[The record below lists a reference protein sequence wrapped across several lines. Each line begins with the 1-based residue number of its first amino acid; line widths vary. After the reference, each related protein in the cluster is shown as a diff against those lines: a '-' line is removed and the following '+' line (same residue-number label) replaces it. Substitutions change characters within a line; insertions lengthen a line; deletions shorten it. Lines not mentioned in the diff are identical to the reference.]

1 MKELWVEKYRPTD
14 IKGYVFRVDAQQ
26 KQVESWLESKAIPH
40 LLFSG
45 APGTGKTTLAKL
57 LLHELDVDWGD
68 VLQINASSE
77 NSVDMIRDKITNFSQ
92 TMPFGEFK
100 YIILDEADYIS
111 PNGQAA
117 LRGVMEQYA
126 STCRFLLTCNYE
138 RRIIPAI
145 HSRCQGFKILKL
157 DEKMFAGRVLTIL
170 EQEGIEFDGPTVVT
184 YVKAT
189 YPDLRKCINT
199 CQMNSQTGK
208 LITPGDGDTGDADVE
223 VSYVAMFQNG
233 DIKQAREYI
242 INNADSEQYEKVFRK
257 MYENLHWFG
266 EDDLKQGRALLA
278 IRNGLVNHALVVDPE
293 INLAATLI
301 ELETIRSKK

>member
-14 IKGYVFRVDAQQ
+14 IKGYVFRDDAQQ

-77 NSVDMIRDKITNFSQ
+77 NSVDMIREKITNFSQ

-117 LRGVMEQYA
+117 LRGVMETYA

-233 DIKQAREYI
+233 DIKKAREYI

>member
-1 MKELWVEKYRPTD
+1 MKELWVEKYRPKN
-14 IKGYVFRVDAQQ
+14 INEYVFRDDAQ
-26 KQVESWLESKAIPH
+26 KSQVESWIKSNAIPH

-57 LLHELDVDWGD
+57 LLHELKVDWGD

-77 NSVDMIRDKITNFSQ
+77 NSVDVIRDKITNFSQ

-157 DEKMFAGRVLTIL
+157 DEKMFMVRSGEILT
-170 EQEGIEFDGPTVVT
+170 EENVKFDIETLTT

-189 YPDLRKCINT
+189 YPDLRKCINV
-199 CQMNSQTGK
+199 CQMNSQTGE
-208 LITPGDGDTGDADVE
+208 LTQPQNGDTSDGDVE
-223 VSYVAMFQNG
+223 VTYVALFQNG
-233 DIKQAREYI
+233 DIKKAREYI
-242 INNADSEQYEKVFRK
+242 IEHADSEQYEKVYRK
-257 MYENLHWFG
+257 MYENLFWFG
-266 EDDLKQGRALLA
+266 EDELKQAKALLA
-278 IRNGLVNHALVVDPE
+278 IRQGLVNHAIVVDPE
-293 INLAATLI
+293 INLAATMI
-301 ELETIRSKK
+301 ELEQIRSQK

>member
-1 MKELWVEKYRPTD
+1 MKELWVEKYRP
-14 IKGYVFRVDAQQ
+14 KLLKEYVFRDDSQMR
-26 KQVESWLESKAIPH
+26 QVSSWINSKAIPH

-57 LLHELDVDWGD
+57 LLYELKVDWGD
-68 VLQINASSE
+68 VMQINASSE
-77 NSVDMIRDKITNFSQ
+77 NSVDVIRDKITNFSQ

-117 LRGVMEQYA
+117 LRSVMEQYA

-157 DEKMFAGRVLTIL
+157 DEKMFTVRVGEILTD
-170 EQEGIEFDGPTVVT
+170 EGVKWDVPTLTT

-189 YPDLRKCINT
+189 YSDLRKCINT
-199 CQMNSQTGK
+199 VQMNSQTGE
-208 LITPGDGDTGDADVE
+208 LLTPQNGDTTEGDIE
-223 VSYVAMFQNG
+223 VTYVALFQNG
-233 DIKQAREYI
+233 EIKKAREYI
-242 INNADSEQYEKVFRK
+242 IEHADSEQYETVYRK
-257 MYENLHWFG
+257 MYENLFWFG
-266 EDDLKQGRALLA
+266 EDELKQAKALLA
-278 IRNGLVNHALVVDPE
+278 IRTGLVNHAIVVDPE
-293 INLAATLI
+293 INLAATMI
-301 ELETIRSKK
+301 ELEHIRNKK

>member
-1 MKELWVEKYRPTD
+1 MKELWVEKYRPKN
-14 IKGYVFRVDAQQ
+14 IKEYVFRDDAQ
-26 KQVESWLESKAIPH
+26 KSQVESWIKSNAIPH

-57 LLHELDVDWGD
+57 LLHELKVDWGD

-77 NSVDMIRDKITNFSQ
+77 NSVDVIRDKITNFSQ

-157 DEKMFAGRVLTIL
+157 DEKMFMVRSGEILT
-170 EQEGIEFDGPTVVT
+170 EENVKFDIETLTT

-189 YPDLRKCINT
+189 YPDLRKCINV
-199 CQMNSQTGK
+199 CQMNSQTGE
-208 LITPGDGDTGDADVE
+208 LTQPQNGDTSDGDVE
-223 VSYVAMFQNG
+223 VTYVALFQNG
-233 DIKQAREYI
+233 DIKKAREYI
-242 INNADSEQYEKVFRK
+242 IEHADSEQYEKVYRK
-257 MYENLHWFG
+257 MYENLFWFG
-266 EDDLKQGRALLA
+266 EDELKQAKALLA
-278 IRNGLVNHALVVDPE
+278 IRQGLVNHAIVVDPE
-293 INLAATLI
+293 INLAATMI
-301 ELETIRSKK
+301 ELEQIRSQK

>member
-1 MKELWVEKYRPTD
+1 MKELWVEKYRPKN
-14 IKGYVFRVDAQQ
+14 IKEYVFRDDAQRS
-26 KQVESWLESKAIPH
+26 QVESWINSNAIPH

-57 LLHELDVDWGD
+57 LLHELKVDWGD

-77 NSVDMIRDKITNFSQ
+77 NSVDVIRDKITNFSQ

-157 DEKMFAGRVLTIL
+157 DEKMFMVRSGEILT
-170 EQEGIEFDGPTVVT
+170 EEGVKFDIETLTT

-189 YPDLRKCINT
+189 YPDLRKCINV
-199 CQMNSQTGK
+199 CQMNSQTGE
-208 LITPGDGDTGDADVE
+208 LTQPQNGDTTDGDVE
-223 VSYVAMFQNG
+223 VTYVALFQNG
-233 DIKQAREYI
+233 DIKKAREYI
-242 INNADSEQYEKVFRK
+242 IEHADSEQYEKVYRK
-257 MYENLHWFG
+257 MYENLFWFG
-266 EDDLKQGRALLA
+266 EDELKQAKALLA
-278 IRNGLVNHALVVDPE
+278 IRQGLVNHAIVVDPE
-293 INLAATLI
+293 INLAATMI
-301 ELETIRSKK
+301 ELEQIRSQK

>member
-1 MKELWVEKYRPTD
+1 MKELWVEKYRPKNID
-14 IKGYVFRVDAQQ
+14 DYVFRDQAQHN
-26 KQVESWLESKAIPH
+26 QVKSWLESKAIPH

-57 LLHELDVDWGD
+57 LLHELEVDWGD

-77 NSVDMIRDKITNFSQ
+77 NSVDVIRDKITNFSQ

-117 LRGVMEQYA
+117 LRGVMEAYA

-157 DEKMFAGRVLTIL
+157 DEKMFAERVITIL
-170 EQEGIEFDGPTVVT
+170 EKEQIKVDAETLVT

-199 CQMNSQTGK
+199 CQMNSQTGS
-208 LITPGDGDTGDADVE
+208 LTSPGDGDTGDADVE
-223 VSYVAMFQNG
+223 VTYVAMFQNG
-233 DIKQAREYI
+233 DIKGAREYI
-242 INNADSEQYEKVFRK
+242 INHADSEQYEKVFRK

-266 EDDLKQGRALLA
+266 EDESKQGRALLA

-293 INLAATLI
+293 INLAATMI
-301 ELETIRSKK
+301 ELENIRSKK

>member
-1 MKELWVEKYRPTD
+1 MKDLWVEKYRPKNID
-14 IKGYVFRVDAQQ
+14 GYVFRDDAQQ
-26 KQVESWLESKAIPH
+26 KQVQSWLKSKAIPH

-77 NSVDMIRDKITNFSQ
+77 NSVDVIREKITNFSQ
-92 TMPFGEFK
+92 TMPFGDFK

-157 DEKMFAGRVLTIL
+157 DEKMFAGRILTIL
-170 EQEGIEFDGPTVVT
+170 EKEGIEFDGPTVVT

-233 DIKQAREYI
+233 DIKQAREFI

-266 EDDLKQGRALLA
+266 DDDLKQGKALLA

>member
-1 MKELWVEKYRPTD
+1 MKELWVEKYRPKN
-14 IKGYVFRVDAQQ
+14 IKEYVFRDDVQ
-26 KQVESWLESKAIPH
+26 KSQVESWINSNAIPH

-57 LLHELDVDWGD
+57 LLHELKVDWGD

-77 NSVDMIRDKITNFSQ
+77 NSVDVIRDKITNFSQ

-157 DEKMFAGRVLTIL
+157 DEKMFMVRSGEILT
-170 EQEGIEFDGPTVVT
+170 EEGVKFDIETLTT

-189 YPDLRKCINT
+189 YPDLRKCINV
-199 CQMNSQTGK
+199 CQMNSQTGE
-208 LITPGDGDTGDADVE
+208 LTQPQNGDTTDGDVE
-223 VSYVAMFQNG
+223 VTYVALFQNG
-233 DIKQAREYI
+233 DIKKAREYI
-242 INNADSEQYEKVFRK
+242 IEHADSEQYEKVYRK
-257 MYENLHWFG
+257 MYENLFWFG
-266 EDDLKQGRALLA
+266 EDELKQAKALLA
-278 IRNGLVNHALVVDPE
+278 IRQGLVNHAIVVDPE
-293 INLAATLI
+293 INLAATMI
-301 ELETIRSKK
+301 ELEQIRSQK

>member
-1 MKELWVEKYRPTD
+1 MKDLWVEKYRP
-14 IKGYVFRVDAQQ
+14 KALKEYVFRDDAQMS
-26 KQVESWLESKAIPH
+26 QVTSWIESNAIPH

-57 LLHELDVDWGD
+57 LLHELKVDWGD

-77 NSVDMIRDKITNFSQ
+77 NSVDVIRDKITNFSQ

-157 DEKMFAGRVLTIL
+157 DEKMFMVRAGEILTEENIK
-170 EQEGIEFDGPTVVT
+170 FDIDTLST

-189 YPDLRKCINT
+189 YPDLRKCINV
-199 CQMNSQTGK
+199 CQMNSQTGE
-208 LITPGDGDTGDADVE
+208 LTQPQNGDTSEGDVE
-223 VSYVAMFQNG
+223 VTYIALFQNG
-233 DIKQAREYI
+233 DIKKAREYI
-242 INNADSEQYEKVFRK
+242 IEHADSEQYEKVYRK
-257 MYENLHWFG
+257 MYENLFWFG
-266 EDDLKQGRALLA
+266 EDDLKQAKALLA
-278 IRNGLVNHALVVDPE
+278 IRQGLVNHAIVVDPE
-293 INLAATLI
+293 INLAATMI
-301 ELETIRSKK
+301 ELEQIRNQK

>member
-1 MKELWVEKYRPTD
+1 MKELWVEKYRPKN
-14 IKGYVFRVDAQQ
+14 INEYVFRDDAQ
-26 KQVESWLESKAIPH
+26 KSQVESWIKSNAIPH

-57 LLHELDVDWGD
+57 LLHELKVDWGD

-77 NSVDMIRDKITNFSQ
+77 NSVDVIRDKITNFSQ

-157 DEKMFAGRVLTIL
+157 DEKMFMVRAGEILT
-170 EQEGIEFDGPTVVT
+170 EENTKFDIDTLTT

-189 YPDLRKCINT
+189 YPDLRKCINV
-199 CQMNSQTGK
+199 CQMNSQTGE
-208 LITPGDGDTGDADVE
+208 LTQPQNGDTTDGDVE
-223 VSYVAMFQNG
+223 VTYVALFQNG
-233 DIKQAREYI
+233 EIKKAREYI
-242 INNADSEQYEKVFRK
+242 IEHADSEQYEKVYRK
-257 MYENLHWFG
+257 MYENLFWFG
-266 EDDLKQGRALLA
+266 DDELKQAKALLS
-278 IRNGLVNHALVVDPE
+278 IRQGLVNHAIVVDPE
-293 INLAATLI
+293 INLAATMI
-301 ELETIRSKK
+301 ELEQIRSQK